1 MSITI
6 NKATNANIYVDG
18 QNYLGKADEVNLPTP
33 KSKNAAHNPLG
44 IIGELEYFSG
54 FEKMEAKIKWN
65 SYYPDVIKKFSNVF
79 KSIKLQVRFSVEQY
93 EDGSRIGQIPGV
105 AYITCRPNDLPGGNF
120 KSKDNVELES
130 NLSVTYYKL
139 EIGGEEMVEY
149 DAEANIY
156 VVGGEDLLATYR
168 AHLGI

>member
-1 MSITI
+1 MGINI

-18 QNYLGKADEVNLPTP
+18 ANYLGKADEVNLPTP
-33 KSKNAAHNPLG
+33 KGKNAGHNPLG

-65 SYYPDVIKKFSNVF
+65 SYYPDALKKFSNLYQSV
-79 KSIKLQVRFSVEQY
+79 KIQVRFSIEQY
-93 EDGSRIGQIPGV
+93 ENGSKVGQVSGI
-105 AYITCRPNDLPGGNF
+105 AYMTCRPNDIAGGQF

-139 EIGGEEMVEY
+139 EIDGQEIVEL

-156 VVGGEDLLATYR
+156 VVNGEDLLATYR

>member
-1 MSITI
+1 MGIVI
-6 NKATNANIYVDG
+6 NKVVNANIYVDG
-18 QNYLGKADEVNLPTP
+18 ANYLGKADEVNLPAP
-33 KSKNAAHNPLG
+33 KGKQAAHSPMG
-44 IIGELEYFSG
+44 IVGELEYNSG

-65 SYYPDVIKKFSNVF
+65 SYYPEVVKKFSNVF
-79 KSIKLQVRFSVEQY
+79 QSVKLQVRFSIEQY
-93 EDGSRIGQIPGV
+93 EDGSRINQIPGI
-105 AYITCRPNDLPGGNF
+105 AYITGRPNDIPGGNF

-139 EIGGEEMVEY
+139 EINGEDMVEF

-156 VVGGEDLLATYR
+156 IVGGEDLLAAYR